1 MNRYGYDGQL
11 GCAAITFTS
20 SSGSG
25 SGMDSEKSD
34 AQEQETV
41 RELEKWTTTNANGAL
56 PAYAVPRF
64 LRVLVN
70 GRQELDGGNNDSDTG
85 ADRVSLIM
93 KKLKTGL
100 RQEGELPVHCS
111 ADLLVIGF
119 TDSVLCTARLFVTSE
134 QQRQDVLDR
143 KGGVWLCSSDGR
155 GSPGPALR

>member
-25 SGMDSEKSD
+25 SGLDSEKSD

-41 RELEKWTTTNANGAL
+41 RALEKWTTTNASGAL
-56 PAYAVPRF
+56 PTYAVPRF
-64 LRVLVN
+64 LRVLVSN
-70 GRQELDGGNNDSDTG
+70 RRELDGGNNDSDTG

-111 ADLLVIGF
+111 ADLLVFGLTEFGIVRGQAFRYLGAAGTGCIG
-119 TDSVLCTARLFVTSE
+119 SKR
-134 QQRQDVLDR
+134 
-143 KGGVWLCSSDGR
+143 R
-155 GSPGPALR
+155 GLVMFL